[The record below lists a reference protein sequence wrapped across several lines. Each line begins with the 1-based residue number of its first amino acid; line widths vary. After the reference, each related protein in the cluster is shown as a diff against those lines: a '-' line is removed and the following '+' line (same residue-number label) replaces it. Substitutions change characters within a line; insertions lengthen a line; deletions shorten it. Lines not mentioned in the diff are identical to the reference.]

1 MNLFQRYIFSRAFK
15 LTVTTLVAATVI
27 VLITQVLDRVN
38 LLTSSGQALTTFAKL
53 SLLLVPSVAMVTLP
67 FAMLVG
73 VMQVMSRMNSDSE
86 LAVLESAG
94 ASPLATSR
102 PILLLGLLLSA
113 VTFATT
119 NFVEPIANRELRNI
133 VSTAGADLVQTA
145 IQSGSFKQLDEN
157 LYIQVAEE
165 KPGGKLGGL
174 FIADL
179 RDKNM
184 DLLYYANEATIMSHG
199 ESSLLA
205 MEDGQ
210 IQRKAR
216 TTGDVSIIRFDSYS
230 IDFSQFGAAGKDV
243 VYFPKEQSL
252 GYLLSP
258 PADDYFAQHRP
269 HYIRS
274 EIHRRFTDWMYPL
287 VFGVIASYFVGA
299 ARSNRQEQ
307 LWSVGAACMIALT
320 IRGSGFFMTNL
331 AGTSSSI
338 AVLVYAV
345 PLGVF
350 AIFGWLIVT
359 GRQLRVPQ
367 RLVDG
372 TSAIASW
379 IEQRRLALQLW
390 LQGYK
395 GGHAGGQP

>member
-1 MNLFQRYIFSRAFK
+1 M
-15 LTVTTLVAATVI
+15 TLVAATVI
-27 VLITQVLDRVN
+27 VLITQILDRVN
-38 LLTSSGQALTTFAKL
+38 LLTSSGQALVTFAKL
-53 SLLLVPSVAMVTLP
+53 ALMLVPSVATVTLP

-73 VMQVMSRMNSDSE
+73 VVQVMSRMNSDSE

-94 ASPLATSR
+94 ASPLATSL
-102 PILLLGLLLSA
+102 PVIVLGLMLSA
-113 VTFATT
+113 ITFATN
-119 NFVEPIANRELRNI
+119 NFVEPLANRELRNI
-133 VSTAGADLVQTA
+133 VSTAGADLVRTA
-145 IQSGSFKQLDEN
+145 IQSGSFKELDDN

-179 RDKNM
+179 RDPNM
-184 DLLYYANEATIMSHG
+184 DLLYYAKEAIIMSHG

-243 VYFPKEQSL
+243 IYFPKEQSL
-252 GYLLSP
+252 SYLLDP
-258 PADDYFAQHRP
+258 PAADYFAKNRP
-269 HYIRS
+269 HFIRS
-274 EIHRRFTDWMYPL
+274 EIHRRFTEWMYPL
-287 VFGVIASYFVGA
+287 VFAVIASYFVGT

-307 LWSVGAACMIALT
+307 IWSVAAASLIALT
-320 IRGSGFFMTNL
+320 LRGGGFFMINL
-331 AGTSSSI
+331 AGTSTAI

-345 PLGVF
+345 PASVF
-350 AIFGWLIVT
+350 VIFGWLILT

-367 RLVDG
+367 RLVEN
-372 TSAIASW
+372 TSTALAW
-379 IEQRRLALQLW
+379 VEQRRIAFQLW
-390 LQGYK
+390 VQGHR
-395 GGHAGGQP
+395 GRQAGGPT

>member
-38 LLTSSGQALTTFAKL
+38 LLTSSGQALVTFAKL
-53 SLLLVPSVAMVTLP
+53 ALLLVPSVAALTLP
-67 FAMLVG
+67 FAMLFG
-73 VMQVMSRMNSDSE
+73 VIQVMSRMNSDSE

-94 ASPLATSR
+94 ASPIATSL
-102 PILLLGLLLSA
+102 PIFLLGLLLSA
-113 VTFATT
+113 VTFTSN
-119 NFVEPIANRELRNI
+119 NFVEPTVNRELRNL
-133 VSTAGADLVQTA
+133 VSTAGADLVRTA

-179 RDKNM
+179 RDANM
-184 DLLYYANEATIMSHG
+184 DLLYYAKEATIMSRG

-216 TTGDVSIIRFDSYS
+216 STGDVSIIRFDSYS

-243 VYFPKEQSL
+243 IYFPKEQSL
-252 GYLLSP
+252 AYLLNP
-258 PADDYFAQHRP
+258 PATDYFAKNRP
-269 HYIRS
+269 HQIRS
-274 EIHRRFTDWMYPL
+274 EIHRRFTEWMYPL
-287 VFGVIASYFVGA
+287 AFAAIASYFVGA

-307 LWSVGAACMIALT
+307 IWSVAAASLIALT
-320 IRGSGFFMTNL
+320 LRGGGFFTTNL
-331 AGTSSSI
+331 AGTSSAF
-338 AVLVYAV
+338 AVLVYAA
-345 PLGVF
+345 PAGVF
-350 AIFGWLIVT
+350 AIFTWLTLT

-372 TSAIASW
+372 ASAAAAW
-379 IEQRRLALQLW
+379 IEQRRIALQLW
-390 LQGYK
+390 LQGYRGDQAK
-395 GGHAGGQP
+395 GPT